1 MPDLLWCAT
10 LKGAPRTKKNHQQI
24 RKTPSGRPFVSPSK
38 EFLVYQ
44 EQCLWQIRTPRRAVS
59 AAVRAKEQTCNTN

>member
-1 MPDLLWCAT
+1 MSNLLWCAT

-24 RKTPSGRPFVSPSK
+24 RKTSSGRRFVAPSK
-38 EFLVYQ
+38 DFDEYERSCLV
-44 EQCLWQIRTPRRAVS
+44 QIKTPHRPVS